1 MGFCKPI
8 FITHADSFAIAQ
20 SKQGPK
26 MAPSLHH
33 YLFEDSCMQ
42 PIQRR
47 RLLAGL
53 ATTLSTAALP
63 GWSQTTKAAA
73 GKPKAGPKLASKLR
87 IVIPANPGGGWDQTG
102 RALGL
107 SMVSAGVVDE
117 VEYENKGGK
126 GGTLGLAYYADKYNA
141 DANTLFMGG
150 TVMVGAV
157 ALQKPAIDLSHV
169 QPLARLTSD
178 YLVMVVAANSPIK
191 TVADLTASMKA
202 NLKNVPIAGGSA
214 GGVDHIFAGIFSR
227 AAGANPED
235 LNYQPFA
242 SGTEVVSAVLA
253 GKAAVGVSGYSEFSA
268 QLTGGQLRAIG
279 VSSRK
284 PSFGIPAIR
293 DQGVQA
299 EMSNWRAVFTGKG
312 ISAERQAEMVEAV
325 RLATLHDS
333 WKATLKQNH
342 WDASWMTGK
351 DLSDLIDL
359 DLTTAR
365 VMVHLLKL
373 KA

>member
-1 MGFCKPI
+1 MTPFP
-8 FITHADSFAIAQ
+8 
-20 SKQGPK
+20 
-26 MAPSLHH
+26 
-33 YLFEDSCMQ
+33 
-42 PIQRR
+42 RR
-47 RLLAGL
+47 RVLTGL
-53 ATTLSTAALP
+53 AAAISGSVLP
-63 GWSQTTKAAA
+63 SWGQTTKSAANS
-73 GKPKAGPKLASKLR
+73 KPKSANKLAGKLR

-102 RALGL
+102 RALGTA
-107 SMVSAGVVDE
+107 MISAGVVDE
-117 VEYENKGGK
+117 VEFENKGGK
-126 GGTLGLAYYADKYNA
+126 GGTLGLAHYAEKYNA
-141 DANTLFMGG
+141 DANTLIVGG

-157 ALQKPAIDLSHV
+157 ALQRPAVDLSAI
-169 QPLARLTSD
+169 QPVARLTSD

-191 TVADLTASMKA
+191 SVADLSASMKA
-202 NLKNVPIAGGSA
+202 NLKAVAIAGGSA
-214 GGVDHIFAGIFSR
+214 GGVDHIFAGVFAR

-242 SGTEVVSAVLA
+242 SGVDVVSALLA
-253 GKAAVGVSGYSEFSA
+253 GKATVGISGYSEFSA
-268 QLTGGQLRAIG
+268 QLAGGQLRAIG

-293 DQGVQA
+293 EQGVQA

-312 ISAERQAEMVEAV
+312 VSAGRQAEMVEAV
-325 RLATLHDS
+325 RLATQHDA

-342 WDASWMTGK
+342 WDASWMSGK
-351 DLSDLIDL
+351 DLINLIDL

>member
-1 MGFCKPI
+1 M
-8 FITHADSFAIAQ
+8 
-20 SKQGPK
+20 
-26 MAPSLHH
+26 HH
-33 YLFEDSCMQ
+33 
-42 PIQRR
+42 IQRR
-47 RLLAGL
+47 RLITGL
-53 ATTLSTAALP
+53 SIALSGVALP
-63 GWSQTTKAAA
+63 SWGQSAKPAAA
-73 GKPKAGPKLASKLR
+73 AKPKAGNKLAAKLR

-102 RALGL
+102 RALGTA
-107 SMVSAGVVDE
+107 MISAGVIDE
-117 VEYENKGGK
+117 VEFENKGGK
-126 GGTLGLAYYADKYNA
+126 GGTLGLAHYAEKYNA
-141 DANTLFMGG
+141 DANTLIVGG

-157 ALQKPAIDLSHV
+157 ALQRPAVDLSAI
-169 QPLARLTSD
+169 QPVARLTSD

-191 TVADLTASMKA
+191 SVADLSASMKA
-202 NLKNVPIAGGSA
+202 NLKAIPIAGGSA
-214 GGVDHIFAGIFSR
+214 GGVDHIFAGVFAR

-235 LNYQPFA
+235 LNYQPFS
-242 SGTEVVSAVLA
+242 SGVDVVSAVLS
-253 GKAAVGVSGYSEFSA
+253 GKATVGISGYSEFSA
-268 QLTGGQLRAIG
+268 QLAGGQLRAIG

-312 ISAERQAEMVEAV
+312 VSTGRQAEMVEAV
-325 RLATLHDS
+325 RLATQHDA

-342 WDASWMTGK
+342 WDASWMSGK
-351 DLSDLIDL
+351 DLVNLIDL